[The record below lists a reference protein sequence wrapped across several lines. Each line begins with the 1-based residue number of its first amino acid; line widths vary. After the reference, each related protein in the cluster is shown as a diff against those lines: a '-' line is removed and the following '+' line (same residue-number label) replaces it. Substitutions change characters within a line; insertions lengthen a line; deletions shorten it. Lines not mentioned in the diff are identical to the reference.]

1 MPKKK
6 SPIEGF
12 TLHYKE
18 YSANNNFTALQ
29 LLEPTIRSY
38 MIQDLKPATE
48 YTIKVQSFNTAGYSD
63 LSNEVVMRTKGGKS
77 KISVNSGVINLNK
90 IFIWSV
96 IHAGLKVVSNAEKL
110 HNLHQT
116 KIRKSICLPVIS
128 THYILHCFVGN
139 PFVPPI
145 GNNGQPIPNVDNQW
159 PSQAPPTPS
168 RPSVDAKEQERNN
181 TQSSSEM
188 LYMVLGI
195 VLGVMM
201 LLLIIFMFMCWWKQR
216 QQRRMMGNLQRMMGG
231 I

>member
-1 MPKKK
+1 MQK
-6 SPIEGF
+6 SYITCIKLKLGKAYVQHIIF
-12 TLHYKE
+12 G
-18 YSANNNFTALQ
+18 TAFL
-29 LLEPTIRSY
+29 
-38 MIQDLKPATE
+38 
-48 YTIKVQSFNTAGYSD
+48 
-63 LSNEVVMRTKGGKS
+63 
-77 KISVNSGVINLNK
+77 
-90 IFIWSV
+90 
-96 IHAGLKVVSNAEKL
+96 
-110 HNLHQT
+110 
-116 KIRKSICLPVIS
+116 
-128 THYILHCFVGN
+128 GN

-216 QQRRMMGNLQRMMGG
+216 QQRRMMGNLQGMMGG

>member
-1 MPKKK
+1 
-6 SPIEGF
+6 
-12 TLHYKE
+12 
-18 YSANNNFTALQ
+18 
-29 LLEPTIRSY
+29 

-48 YTIKVQSFNTAGYSD
+48 YTIKVQSFNTAGHSD

-77 KISVNSGVINLNK
+77 KNGNSGVVNLNK
-90 IFIWSV
+90 IFIWPM
-96 IHAGLKVVSNAEKL
+96 IHAGLKAESNAEKL

-116 KIRKSICLPVIS
+116 KIRKTICS
-128 THYILHCFVGN
+128 THYIWHCFLGN

-216 QQRRMMGNLQRMMGG
+216 QQRRMMGNLQGMMGG

>member
-1 MPKKK
+1 M
-6 SPIEGF
+6 
-12 TLHYKE
+12 
-18 YSANNNFTALQ
+18 
-29 LLEPTIRSY
+29 
-38 MIQDLKPATE
+38 
-48 YTIKVQSFNTAGYSD
+48 
-63 LSNEVVMRTKGGKS
+63 VV
-77 KISVNSGVINLNK
+77 NLNK
-90 IFIWSV
+90 IFIWSM
-96 IHAGLKVVSNAEKL
+96 IHAGLKVASNAAKL
-110 HNLHQT
+110 HNLRQT
-116 KIRKSICLPVIS
+116 KIRESICLPVIS
-128 THYILHCFVGN
+128 TNYILHCFVGN

-216 QQRRMMGNLQRMMGG
+216 QQRRMMGNLQGVMGG